1 MVNIMTDFNIKILE
15 ELSNEFGPSGFEWEV
30 QTILKKYV
38 EAFADEI
45 LQDKTGTLVF
55 TSKGKEDGPKIMIA
69 GHMDEIGFQVSAIT
83 KDGFLKFHQLGGWW
97 DQTLLSQRVKIRTVE
112 GKLYP
117 GIIAAKP
124 PHVIEP
130 EERKKVV
137 TKAKMFI
144 DIGCTS
150 IDEAK
155 ELGIRIGDPIMPD
168 AKFEIWERPRI
179 KKEDKDTEEK
189 SSVTLAVGKAFD
201 DRIGALITAE
211 VVRKLKEVNITHPN
225 IVYGAATVQEEVGL
239 RGARTAAQMIKPD
252 IGIALE
258 VDIAGDVPGIDDTKA
273 PAKMGKGPSILTYDG
288 SMIPNPRFRDF
299 VIKTAEELD
308 IPHQLSLV
316 PGGGTDA
323 GVIHLTDMG
332 CPSIVIGI
340 PTRHIHAHNG
350 ILDLNDVT
358 NAIKLIIKLV
368 ERLDKETVEGF
379 TRI

>member
-1 MVNIMTDFNIKILE
+1 MTDFNIKILE

-30 QTILKKYV
+30 QSILKKYV
-38 EAFADEI
+38 ETFADEI
-45 LQDKTGTLVF
+45 LKDRTGTLIF
-55 TSKGKEDGPKIMIA
+55 TAKGQEVGPKIMIA
-69 GHMDEIGFQVSAIT
+69 GHMDEIGFQVAAIT
-83 KDGFLKFHQLGGWW
+83 KDGFVKFHQLGGWW
-97 DQTLLSQRVKIRTVE
+97 DQTLLSQRVMIRTVE

-117 GIIAAKP
+117 GIIGAKP
-124 PHVIEP
+124 PHIVEA
-130 EERKKVV
+130 EERNKVV

-144 DIGCTS
+144 DVGCTS
-150 IDEAK
+150 KEEVQ

-179 KKEDKDTEEK
+179 NKENKDNEEK

-201 DRIGALITAE
+201 DRIGAFIAAE
-211 VVRKLKEVNITHPN
+211 TIRKIKETGLSHPN
-225 IVYGAATVQEEVGL
+225 VVYGASTVQEEVGL

-258 VDIAGDVPGIDDTKA
+258 VDIAGDVPGIDETKT
-273 PAKMGKGPSILTYDG
+273 PAKMGKGPTVLTYDG

-308 IPHQLSLV
+308 IPFQLSLV

-340 PTRHIHAHNG
+340 ATRHIHAHNG
-350 ILDLNDVT
+350 ILDLNDVK
-358 NAIKLIIKLV
+358 NAIKLLIRLIEK
-368 ERLDKETVEGF
+368 LDKETVEGF
-379 TRI
+379 TKI

>member
-1 MVNIMTDFNIKILE
+1 MSDFNIKLLE
-15 ELSNEFGPSGFEWEV
+15 ELSNEFGPSGFEWEA
-30 QTILKKYV
+30 QKILKRYV
-38 EAFADEI
+38 ETFSDEI
-45 LQDKTGTLVF
+45 LKDRTGTLIF
-55 TSKGKEDGPKIMIA
+55 TSKGTSDSPKIMIA
-69 GHMDEIGFQVSAIT
+69 GHMDEIGFQVAAIT
-83 KDGFLKFHQLGGWW
+83 KDGFVKFHQLGGWW

-112 GKLYP
+112 GDLIP
-117 GIIAAKP
+117 GIIGAKP

-130 EERKKVV
+130 EERSKVV

-144 DIGCTS
+144 DVGCTS
-150 IDEAK
+150 KDEAK
-155 ELGIRIGDPIMPD
+155 ALGIRIGDPIMPD
-168 AKFEIWERPRI
+168 ATFEIWERPRI
-179 KKEDKDTEEK
+179 SKDDNDEEK
-189 SSVTLAVGKAFD
+189 RESVTLAVGKAFD

-211 VVRKLKEVNITHPN
+211 VIKQLKAEDIPHPN
-225 IVYGAATVQEEVGL
+225 TIYGSSTVQEEVGL

-258 VDIAGDVPGIDDTKA
+258 VDIAGDVPGIDETKA
-273 PAKMGKGPSILTYDG
+273 PAHMGKGPSILTYDG

-323 GVIHLTDMG
+323 GVIHLTEMG

-350 ILDLNDVT
+350 ILDLNDVK
-358 NAIKLIIKLV
+358 NAIKLIIELV
-368 ERLDKETVEGF
+368 KRLDKEKVESF
-379 TRI
+379 TAI